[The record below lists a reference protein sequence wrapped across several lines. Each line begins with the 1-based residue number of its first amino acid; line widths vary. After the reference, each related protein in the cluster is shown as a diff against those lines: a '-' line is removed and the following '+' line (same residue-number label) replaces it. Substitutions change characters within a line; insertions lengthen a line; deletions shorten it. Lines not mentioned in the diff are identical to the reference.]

1 MSTFITIKRDVR
13 QHCVFSTDLFNIYSE
28 MILRELE
35 DLNGLTIGGVNI
47 TNLSYADD
55 TVLVADSQ
63 DDL

>member
-1 MSTFITIKRDVR
+1 
-13 QHCVFSTDLFNIYSE
+13 

-35 DLNGLTIGGVNI
+35 DLKGLTIGGVNI

-63 DDL
+63 DDLQMLYWTE